1 MEASS
6 KQIDWHL
13 EILPREAR
21 KALDFLSTQKWL
33 KRSDWYLAG
42 GTALALQAGHRSSAD
57 LDFFTQKG
65 TFSNVVL
72 LRHFLNDPNWYTSI
86 NEEGT
91 IYGEFYKAKVSFIAY
106 PFFEPCQSTSWY
118 GAIRVLN
125 PLDLAVMKVIAI
137 SQRGRKR
144 DFIDLY
150 WCAKHIEPLDKIIL
164 RLKTQY
170 PAVTHNY
177 HHILKSLVYFSD
189 AENDPMPQLLLKVSW
204 AEVKKFFQREI
215 PAITNKII
223 KFG

>member
-33 KRSDWYLAG
+33 KGSHWYLAG
-42 GTALALQAGHRSSAD
+42 GTALALQVGHR
-57 LDFFTQKG
+57 
-65 TFSNVVL
+65 
-72 LRHFLNDPNWYTSI
+72 I
-86 NEEGT
+86 
-91 IYGEFYKAKVSFIAY
+91 
-106 PFFEPCQSTSWY
+106 
-118 GAIRVLN
+118 
-125 PLDLAVMKVIAI
+125 
-137 SQRGRKR
+137 
-144 DFIDLY
+144 
-150 WCAKHIEPLDKIIL
+150 DKIIL

-215 PAITNKII
+215 PEITNKII
-223 KFG
+223 KL